1 MPNAADLQQ
10 AQSKREILE
19 FIITNLQENLS
30 RRGEAMLQSDKEGI
44 LFGEY
49 RGVPA
54 WLESLK
60 SSISF
65 NAAVLYIFI
74 FTTWR

>member
-1 MPNAADLQQ
+1 MPNAAALQQ

-54 WLESLK
+54 
-60 SSISF
+60 
-65 NAAVLYIFI
+65 
-74 FTTWR
+74 